1 MQQDLAVRRAICTAL
16 ALCAAFIAGGCATP
30 RMVAEGHANGQ
41 SQAGK
46 VEQKTGQIASS
57 VARVSHGRL
66 VDDDEVPRPFIA
78 GPPVPLSPEVR
89 LPPALRQEV
98 TISLV
103 FRDGKRDLMALAE
116 GITRATGIPVRV
128 KPDAL
133 LPASNFLPRAVS
145 TGAAG
150 AAGPAG
156 AGEIASLDIRAEDVP
171 LNAVLDRMASRL
183 SVNWRFDG
191 KAIEIYRLESRSF
204 QAKVLPVKV
213 STQAG
218 LGRSAPQGGA
228 FDNSSNTRYQ
238 AAETDPFAALR
249 AGIEARMTRA
259 GTGPV
264 ISPETGT
271 VVVTDTA
278 EALESIGKY
287 LERENRL
294 YSRRVDLVFEA
305 VQVRLR
311 DAGQLGFDWTAVY
324 QNLRGEVARR
334 LALSSPSTMVDAT
347 AGSLGLSVD
356 KGQYSGSAIVLNAL
370 AEVGSLVNT
379 TRVPVQTI
387 NRRPASY
394 AVRSTFNYIDQ
405 ATGASPSAAI
415 GSASTGPTITQKDE
429 TVGTILTIVPDVDDD
444 GVVAMSVSYD
454 TTALARLEP
463 FTTGTG
469 ETAITVQQKEI
480 SGAGVLQQI
489 STRVG
494 VPTVIGGFERSTREA
509 TGRRLD
515 RSLPIVLGGSD
526 RSVDEREIT
535 VLMVT
540 AIAKDGL

>member
-1 MQQDLAVRRAICTAL
+1 MATKTRMPHL
-16 ALCAAFIAGGCATP
+16 ALLAAAAVLAGCATP
-30 RMVAEGHANGQ
+30 KQMEAGRKDGQ
-41 SQAGK
+41 EKVQQASDR
-46 VEQKTGQIASS
+46 TRQIDAA
-57 VARVSHGRL
+57 VARVTQRRH
-66 VDDDEVPRPFIA
+66 VDEDEVQRPFLA
-78 GPPVPLSPEVR
+78 GAPVPLAPEVA
-89 LPPALRQEV
+89 LPPALRQGV
-98 TISLV
+98 KTSIIT
-103 FRDGKRDLMALAE
+103 RDGKRDLMSLAE

-133 LPASNFLPRAVS
+133 LPPSAFLPRAVASGGSASAGGAES
-145 TGAAG
+145 T
-150 AAGPAG
+150 
-156 AGEIASLDIRAEDVP
+156 LVDIRAEDAP
-171 LNAVLDRMASRL
+171 LNAVLDRIASRL
-183 SVNWRFDG
+183 SVSWRFDG

-204 QAKVLPVKV
+204 QAKVLPIKV

-218 LGRSAPQGGA
+218 LGRSAAQAGA
-228 FDNSSNTRYQ
+228 FDNSSGTKYTGT
-238 AAETDPFAALR
+238 ESDPFAALR
-249 AGIEARMTRA
+249 AAIEARMTRA

-271 VVVTDTA
+271 IVVTDTPD
-278 EALESIGKY
+278 ALDAIEQYI
-287 LERENRL
+287 ERENRL
-294 YSRRVDLVFEA
+294 FSRRVDLVFEA
-305 VQVRLR
+305 IQVRVR
-311 DAGQLGFDWTAVY
+311 DTGQVGFDWTAVY
-324 QNLRGEVARR
+324 EALRGEITRR
-334 LALSSPSTMVDAT
+334 LSLDAPSPLVADT
-347 AGSLGLSVD
+347 AGSMGLAVR
-356 KGQYSGSAIVLNAL
+356 GGRFAGSDVVIKALSEIGTIVNA
-370 AEVGSLVNT
+370 
-379 TRVPVQTI
+379 TRVPVQTV

-394 AVRSTFNYIDQ
+394 AMRTTFNYIDQ
-405 ATGASPSAAI
+405 ATGAATSVAGGAA
-415 GSASTGPTITQKDE
+415 ATGPTITQKDE

-463 FTTGTG
+463 FTTGAG